1 MYGHPCRVSSLTC
14 RGRQNGRL
22 VFRSGAEKRLA
33 SSLARPSVAVW
44 LLVSLHSAFARVG
57 PVSTLPPQQVFS
69 QGTRYHQ
76 VARDRRTHHPQ
87 RKHQTRKGIVDL
99 VVAGPD
105 SSLRRHAGNV
115 LQQCYRPSTQNT
127 RLARDPES
135 ARASFVPQAQRS
147 FPPRRKSGRY
157 AIAQQS
163 GVRGKK
169 RNLEPGT

>member
-33 SSLARPSVAVW
+33 SSPARPSVAVG
-44 LLVSLHSAFARVG
+44 LSPLRLRSCRSRFH
-57 PVSTLPPQQVFS
+57 PPSQQVFS

-105 SSLRRHAGNV
+105 SSLRRHAGNL

-127 RLARDPES
+127 RLARDSES